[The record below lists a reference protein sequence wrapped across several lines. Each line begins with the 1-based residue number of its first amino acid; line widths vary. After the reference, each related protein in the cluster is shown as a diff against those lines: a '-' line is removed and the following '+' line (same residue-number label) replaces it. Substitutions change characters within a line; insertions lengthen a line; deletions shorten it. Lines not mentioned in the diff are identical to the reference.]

1 MNPVTAAE
9 AKRLFEATKKAANTL
24 KNVDV
29 VIAPPA
35 IYLREMSGKYKG
47 KRVAFALQDAHWE
60 KLGAF
65 TGSISLMQG
74 IDSKASHVII
84 GHSERRAAGDTND
97 DTRKKVA
104 AALSAKMTPILC
116 VGEKTRSPNGE
127 HFEFIREELQ
137 AGFKD
142 VDTSKVSKVIVA
154 YEPIWAI
161 GNETTMAPR
170 DMHEMTIFI
179 HKSIASM
186 HGNSALSVKII
197 YGGAVNEENAVP
209 MLTDGNVVG
218 LLPGHVSVDPVRF
231 AKLLAAVNKMHA

>member
-1 MNPVTAAE
+1 MHPVTAAE
-9 AKRLFEATKKAANTL
+9 AKKLFEATKKAANTL

-29 VIAPPA
+29 VMAPPA
-35 IYLREMSGKYKG
+35 IYLREMSVKYKG
-47 KRVAFALQDAHWE
+47 TKVAFALQDAHWE

-74 IDSKASHVII
+74 VDSKASYVII

-104 AALSAKMTPILC
+104 AAIAAKITPILC
-116 VGEKTRSPNGE
+116 VGEKTRSSNGE

-142 VDTSKVSKVIVA
+142 VDASKVSKVIVA

-170 DMHEMTIFI
+170 EMHEMTIFI
-179 HKSIASM
+179 HKVIAGM
-186 HGNSALSVKII
+186 HGNGALSVKIL

-209 MLTDGNVVG
+209 MLKEGNVAG
-218 LLPGHVSVDPVRF
+218 LLVGHVSVEPKRF
-231 AKLLAAVNKMHA
+231 SALLAAVNKM